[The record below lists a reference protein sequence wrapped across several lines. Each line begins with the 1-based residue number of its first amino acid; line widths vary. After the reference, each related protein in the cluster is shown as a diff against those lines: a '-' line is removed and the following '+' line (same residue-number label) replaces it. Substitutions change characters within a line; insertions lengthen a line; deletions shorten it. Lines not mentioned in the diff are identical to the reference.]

1 MKKLFFF
8 LLSFSLLIGSDLCNL
23 FPESIKNFRAIGK
36 CQYANINLNNQSIK
50 EAHRAYRNGNK
61 EIILQLIEGPMAL
74 IQINAAIN
82 SVVSVETNDVI
93 AKKIETQGFKS
104 LFSYNKVDNG
114 GNVIVVLN
122 EKKPRVLLINYI
134 NISFDGIIKI
144 VKNDL
149 ELNRFK

>member
-23 FPESIKNFRAIGK
+23 FPESIKNFHAIGK
-36 CQYANINLNNQSIK
+36 CQYTNINLNNQSIK
-50 EAHRAYRNGNK
+50 EAHKVYKNGNK

-74 IQINAAIN
+74 VQINAID
-82 SVVSVETNDVI
+82 SVISVETNDFI
-93 AKKIETQGFKS
+93 AKKLEAQGFKS
-104 LFSYNKVDNG
+104 LFNYNKVDNG

-134 NISFDGIIKI
+134 NISFDEIVKI

-149 ELNRFK
+149 ELDRFK